1 MPQAHGILFLN
12 PHAGSLGPLEHA
24 ELCTLADREGLGVVE
39 VLPRVDVTA
48 AVKSALSE
56 GMKSFVVAG
65 GDGTIHHV
73 VQALI
78 GTEGRLGII
87 PLGTVNHLARDL
99 RIPFDW
105 REAFEIALRGE
116 IRQIDAARVNDRY
129 FLNSVMIGLFPTVAQ
144 LRESFRMTHSKW
156 RAYARALRLAM
167 RQFKHVSL
175 VVEIEGDR
183 VEVVKTQLFIVS
195 VNSYD
200 LSQAGVV
207 SLKTSLDD
215 GRLTIYTL
223 SFTSRAGFIMAAARY
238 FLGRAEKVEGFRR
251 IRTRQLRI
259 DSAHRRVRVAVDG
272 EPVEFKPP
280 LQIVAVP
287 ASLLVRS
294 P

>member
-1 MPQAHGILFLN
+1 VPPGRGLLFLN
-12 PHAGSLGPLEHA
+12 PRSGSLGPVERD
-24 ELCTLADREGLGVVE
+24 ELRALADREGLGVVE
-39 VLPRVDVTA
+39 VTPKSDVSA
-48 AVKSALSE
+48 AVKSALE
-56 GMKSFVVAG
+56 DGMRSFIVAG

-73 VQALI
+73 AQSLV
-78 GTEGRLGII
+78 GTPGQLGIV

-116 IRQIDAARVNDRY
+116 IRQIDAGRVNDRY
-129 FLNSVMIGLFPTVAQ
+129 FLNSVMIGIFPTVAQ
-144 LRESFRMTHSKW
+144 LREAFRTTHSKW
-156 RAYARALRLAM
+156 RAYARALRLAL
-167 RQFKHVSL
+167 RQFAHVSL
-175 VVEIEGDR
+175 VVEIEGNR

-223 SFTSRAGFIMAAARY
+223 SFKSRMGFIAAAARY
-238 FLGRAEKVEGFRR
+238 FLGKAEKVEGFRR
-251 IRTRQLRI
+251 VRARQLRI
-259 DSAHRRVRVAVDG
+259 DSAHRRIRVAVDG
-272 EPVEFKPP
+272 EPIDFRPP
-280 LQIVAVP
+280 VQIVAVP
-287 ASLLVRS
+287 ASLLVRA